1 MAGTVFQNAMSS
13 KLSEHGLPSAIAHD
27 SERYIFILRKM
38 VDSAKKTAILECY
51 VKGFESVFVMVTAL
65 AASALVV
72 SLVIRKFSMDKIL
85 LTQFTAK

>member
-1 MAGTVFQNAMSS
+1 
-13 KLSEHGLPSAIAHD
+13 
-27 SERYIFILRKM
+27 M